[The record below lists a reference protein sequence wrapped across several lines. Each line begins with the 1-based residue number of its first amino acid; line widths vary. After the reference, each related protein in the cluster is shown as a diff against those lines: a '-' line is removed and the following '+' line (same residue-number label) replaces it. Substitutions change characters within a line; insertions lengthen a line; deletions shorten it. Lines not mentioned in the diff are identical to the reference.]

1 MLLFV
6 VDTSSPIVTL
16 LAGKL
21 LCEVSALS
29 PSFQPL
35 AAGCNLPCFVV
46 ARFCRTIEMVWIK
59 KLKPKSKPI
68 KTSKFL
74 FSCYYVICWC
84 VILTSLWDASSILAI
99 STHLAKHKVT
109 ILIFAG
115 FSVSLIPEEDHINSK
130 LTKLHVQLW
139 CFMVHE
145 ISWNFACI
153 LHRAARR
160 QPEPMGRNVFGVTWN
175 NI

>member
-6 VDTSSPIVTL
+6 VDTTSPIVTF

-46 ARFCRTIEMVWIK
+46 ARFCRTIEMIWIT
-59 KLKPKSKPI
+59 KLKPKSKLI

-74 FSCYYVICWC
+74 FSRYYVICWC
-84 VILTSLWDASSILAI
+84 VILTSLWIAI

-109 ILIFAG
+109 VLVFAG

-153 LHRAARR
+153 LHRAVRR
-160 QPEPMGRNVFGVTWN
+160 QPEPTGRSVFGVLWN